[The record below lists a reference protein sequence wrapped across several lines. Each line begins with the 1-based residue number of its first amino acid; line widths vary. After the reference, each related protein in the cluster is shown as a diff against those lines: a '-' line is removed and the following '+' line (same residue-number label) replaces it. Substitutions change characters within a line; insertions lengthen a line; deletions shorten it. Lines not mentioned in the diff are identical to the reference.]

1 MKLSPDQIIVDAI
14 QSYYRDD
21 TKSSSTNKSE
31 DNHACWF
38 IDDNA
43 SPEALNQIAKLAKQ
57 ESNLQLITNRFDKF
71 LTLENQ
77 LPKSNQIK
85 FNDFDLGNQ
94 KNHLN
99 TAFFRVAKE
108 KPLNLYWIN
117 QAFDRLAPNGKLI
130 FVGNKGDGVKS
141 IIKHA
146 ETRFNTKATLTKHK
160 PDAILASLQK
170 REEQYTS
177 EEKNTST
184 TLDDRNYTELRAI
197 GSQNKIGESSVK
209 EVVFYSKPGV
219 FGWDKMDQ
227 GSQLLIE
234 ALPAFFDSV
243 KTKPK
248 RLLDLGCGYGY
259 ITAMAAQ
266 LNEFDEIVATD
277 NNATALLAAE
287 KTFAENTI
295 PAKCLATDAGEQI
308 TDQFDLILCN
318 PPFHQG
324 FSVDGG
330 LTQKFLANT
339 KRLLSKNG
347 QAIYVVNTFIGVEK
361 LANQIDLQ
369 TRLITDNKQFKVIEL
384 KL

>member
-14 QSYYRDD
+14 QHYYQGTAQSDSGNENRD
-21 TKSSSTNKSE
+21 NR
-31 DNHACWF
+31 ACWF

-43 SPEALNQIAKLAKQ
+43 SPEALNQIAQLAKQ
-57 ESNLQLITNRFDKF
+57 ESNLLLVTNRFDKF

-77 LPKSNQIK
+77 LLKSDQIR
-85 FNDFDLGNQ
+85 FNDFDLSDE
-94 KNHLN
+94 KSPLN
-99 TAFFRVAKE
+99 TVFFRVAKE

-117 QAFDRLAPNGKLI
+117 QAFERLAVNGKLV
-130 FVGNKGDGVKS
+130 FVGNKNDGVKS

-146 ETRFNTKATLTKHK
+146 ENRFNTKAKLTKHK
-160 PDAILASLQK
+160 PDAILATLEKLQ
-170 REEQYTS
+170 EQHT
-177 EEKNTST
+177 NTP
-184 TLDDRNYTELRAI
+184 LDDRNYTELRSI
-197 GSQNKIGESSVK
+197 GSQNAIAETPVSKMD
-209 EVVFYSKPGV
+209 FYSKPGV
-219 FGWDKMDQ
+219 FGWDKIDQ
-227 GSQLLIE
+227 GSQLLVDG
-234 ALPAFFDSV
+234 LSTFLHSV

-248 RLLDLGCGYGY
+248 RMLDLGCGYGY

-287 KTFAENTI
+287 KTFAENGI
-295 PAKCLATDAGEQI
+295 NAKCMATDAGEQI
-308 TDQFDLILCN
+308 TKPFDLILCN

-339 KRLLSKNG
+339 KRLLSKDG
-347 QAIYVVNTFIGVEK
+347 HAIYVVNAFIGVEK
-361 LANQIDLQ
+361 LANQIGLH

-384 KL
+384 KF

>member
-31 DNHACWF
+31 VINKSKHNSACWF

-43 SPEALNQIAKLAKQ
+43 SPEALNQIAQLAKQ

-77 LPKSNQIK
+77 LPKSDQIK
-85 FNDFDLGNQ
+85 FKDFDLGNQ
-94 KNHLN
+94 KHPLN
-99 TAFFRVAKE
+99 TVFFRVAKE

-117 QAFDRLAPNGKLI
+117 QAFDRLSPNGKLI
-130 FVGNKGDGVKS
+130 FVGNKGDGIKS

-146 ETRFNTKATLTKHK
+146 ETRFNTKAKLTKHK
-160 PDAILASLQK
+160 PDAILARLQK
-170 REEQYTS
+170 REE
-177 EEKNTST
+177 KNTGT
-184 TLDDRNYTELRAI
+184 PLDDRNYAELRAI

-219 FGWDKMDQ
+219 FGWDKIDQ

-259 ITAMAAQ
+259 ITAIAAQ
-266 LNEFDEIVATD
+266 LNEFDEIIATD

-308 TDQFDLILCN
+308 TEQFDLILCN

-339 KRLLSKNG
+339 KRLISKDG

-361 LANQIDLQ
+361 LANQIGLQ